1 MAVSGHESKF
11 YESKLRES
19 GCAYRQ
25 NLSELLN
32 IIYESLHGYGIIQE
46 GLCRIYMNY
55 DYN

>member
-1 MAVSGHESKF
+1 MTVSGRKSKF

-19 GCAYRQ
+19 GCAHKP
-25 NLSELLN
+25 NSSELLN

-46 GLCRIYMNY
+46 GLYRIIMNY

>member
-46 GLCRIYMNY
+46 GLYRIIMNY